1 MKKKAV
7 MAASLLSVIL
17 LLCSCAKGTNS
28 PEQPPLASN
37 SVIVADDSIPEG
49 VSPNI
54 TGVVTNISE
63 VRDGVMILVEIPD
76 AKKTYSDNRYYVT
89 VTGRTIVENKDKT
102 RCESIRVLTPGDAVS
117 VWFTGSSTGT
127 TPDYAVAQ
135 GVRITSKVDD
145 LLMTVRHGD
154 NIIMAS
160 PSAGEVTSTDIKP
173 LLYGSYLITDGNGS
187 ISLGFAEAPV
197 SVTASAL
204 SAESGETV
212 YLRGSVS
219 ELELP
224 GTIRTGEYTV
234 TVKAE
239 SECGDDY
246 YMFILSVR

>member
-1 MKKKAV
+1 
-7 MAASLLSVIL
+7 
-17 LLCSCAKGTNS
+17 
-28 PEQPPLASN
+28 
-37 SVIVADDSIPEG
+37 
-49 VSPNI
+49 
-54 TGVVTNISE
+54 
-63 VRDGVMILVEIPD
+63 MILVEIPD

-127 TPDYAVAQ
+127 TPNYAVAQ